1 MKKILLFVFSALA
14 LFNLSSCF
22 EDEGNYDYV
31 DLPRFVVDTTGVNM
45 SITVTQFEQL
55 SVPSRLIYDGNK
67 NNLEYYWVIYENG
80 TYGANPSDT
89 LATTENFSQPM
100 TAKPGT
106 YLLEFLAVDK
116 ETGHARQP
124 HCGECRW

>member
-45 SITVTQFEQL
+45 SITVTQSEQL
-55 SVPSRLIYDGNK
+55 SVPARLVYDGNK
-67 NNLEYYWVIYENG
+67 
-80 TYGANPSDT
+80 SD
-89 LATTENFSQPM
+89 LD
-100 TAKPGT
+100 
-106 YLLEFLAVDK
+106 Y
-116 ETGHARQP
+116 
-124 HCGECRW
+124 